1 MSVTGYCASLCV
13 GFRNKSKGF
22 EQIYIR
28 CTLVAYTVC
37 PRTNLHRNGRFLP
50 RDAMRKSGLC
60 CRQVSVCPS
69 VRPSR
74 WWIVSTRLKISCNFL
89 FGPEAPSL
97 VYDPWAFQKEPRQ
110 QGREVH
116 MWAKFAIFD
125 RNRRLSRK
133 RYEIG
138 PWSLRNVNRKS

>member
-37 PRTNLHRNGRFLP
+37 PRTTLHRNGRFLP

-74 WWIVSTRLKISCNFL
+74 WWIVSTRL
-89 FGPEAPSL
+89 
-97 VYDPWAFQKEPRQ
+97 
-110 QGREVH
+110 
-116 MWAKFAIFD
+116 
-125 RNRRLSRK
+125 
-133 RYEIG
+133 
-138 PWSLRNVNRKS
+138 